1 LGRPLSVQSYVGEF
15 GHETSKIE
23 DIIALHLAA
32 GQNDIILMLGFDFQK
47 ISTEISDRYEL
58 HKIKNYY
65 GLTRSLISSRTD
77 IQWVLVDHSDNL
89 DKSFKEL
96 TNFTIDTLKNVL
108 KLLTDA

>member
-1 LGRPLSVQSYVGEF
+1 
-15 GHETSKIE
+15 
-23 DIIALHLAA
+23 
-32 GQNDIILMLGFDFQK
+32 MLGFDFQK